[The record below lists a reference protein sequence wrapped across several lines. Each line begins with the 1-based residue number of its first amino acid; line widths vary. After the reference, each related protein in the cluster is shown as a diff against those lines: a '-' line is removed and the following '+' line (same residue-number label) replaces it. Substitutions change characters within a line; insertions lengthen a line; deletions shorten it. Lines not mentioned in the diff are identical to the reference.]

1 MRYDLAGRTVVLT
14 GAASGIGAAL
24 AGHLAAHGCRL
35 VLVGRDRTM
44 LELAAAPL
52 GPAVSSL
59 HGVDVTDRAAIAGLP
74 AEIVGSGAVPH
85 IDVLINNAGIAAMGR
100 FDQLSLDEFDRVMAV
115 NFGGVLAMT
124 KAFLP
129 HLGPD
134 ARIANISSLF
144 GLIAPPGQLPYV
156 TSKFAVRGFTEALRH
171 ELAGTGI
178 KVTAIHPG
186 GVRTAI
192 ARNAEIAGAIDPG
205 RAQAAT
211 AAFGKLLRM
220 EPDRA
225 AALIVRAVEKGKPR
239 LLIGGDA
246 VFGDLLAR
254 LAPARY
260 GHVLRPLM
268 GGMREHVGSMVR
280 GGQAS

>member
-24 AGHLAAHGCRL
+24 AGNLAARGCRL
-35 VLVGRDRTM
+35 ALVDRDRTM

-52 GPAVSSL
+52 GAAVSSL
-59 HGVDVTDRAAIAGLP
+59 HGVDVTDRAAVAALP
-74 AEIVGSGAVPH
+74 AEILGSDGIAHVD
-85 IDVLINNAGIAAMGR
+85 ILINNAGIAAMGR
-100 FDQLSLDEFDRVMAV
+100 FDQLGLDEFDRVMAV
-115 NFGGVLAMT
+115 NFGGVLAIT
-124 KAFLP
+124 KVFLP

-192 ARNAEIAGAIDPG
+192 ARNAEIAGAIDPN
-205 RAQAAT
+205 RAEAAT

-225 AALIVRAVEKGKPR
+225 AALIVRAVAKGKPR

-260 GHVLRPLM
+260 GHVLRALM
-268 GGMREHVGSMVR
+268 GGMREHVGTMTR
-280 GGQAS
+280 GGEAS